1 MKKGEIN
8 KYRIFNFLKKRKR
21 FIYIKKKTYLCTD
34 KNQYI
39 LNMDT
44 KVKITAMACG
54 MFLAVALL
62 LTPAQAGKKTSTN
75 T

>member
-1 MKKGEIN
+1 
-8 KYRIFNFLKKRKR
+8 
-21 FIYIKKKTYLCTD
+21 
-34 KNQYI
+34 
-39 LNMDT
+39 MDT

-75 T
+75 TPTKASLSSLNAFTRYKGECVGSGVCMEDSSRIWYGKWHEY

>member
-8 KYRIFNFLKKRKR
+8 KYRIFNFFKKKKKVY
-21 FIYIKKKTYLCTD
+21 IYKKKTYLCTD